1 VCLGEIVKLGA
12 FILNISLV
20 ALLANRY
27 LPVSTALY
35 KLPGLLVNLDK
46 YSLPLSNIDFLPIL
60 VGVVLEDSFG
70 VV

>member
-1 VCLGEIVKLGA
+1 
-12 FILNISLV
+12 LV

-46 YSLPLSNIDFLPIL
+46 YSLSLSNIDFLPIL